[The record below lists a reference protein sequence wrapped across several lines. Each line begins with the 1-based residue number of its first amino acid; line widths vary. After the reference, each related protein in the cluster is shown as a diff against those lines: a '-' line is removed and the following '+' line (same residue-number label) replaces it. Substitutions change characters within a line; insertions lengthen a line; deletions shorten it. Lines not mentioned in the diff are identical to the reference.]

1 MSGDY
6 TGGFGGQRGNF
17 NNQGIPMNQMGMNN
31 PGQMMNFQQQQQQML
46 AINQM
51 GGVGVLPDQQTMMG
65 NPLPVVN
72 PTGMHSPHHQQTQ
85 MVQPQQQQLMPNMN
99 LGQNSMSLQTPT
111 VPTAP
116 IIEGGQQQHQQP
128 PPQQQQQLQPVA
140 APGNPQ
146 TQQLGQPM
154 NQSPFNPVTLCKFAQ
169 ETVQEIVC
177 RFQEIF
183 QTLRV
188 SAPPNGTNQG
198 TTEKKVQEQLRTIRL
213 LFKRIRLLY
222 DRCNDGGQI
231 SMEYTQVESL
241 IPLKDELD
249 SRPEPPHGEEY
260 KKAVQENRELL
271 DQLTVKNKQLREVID
286 RLRIMIWEIN
296 TMLSMR
302 RS

>member
-6 TGGFGGQRGNF
+6 PGGFGGQQRGNF
-17 NNQGIPMNQMGMNN
+17 NNQAMPMNQMVMNN
-31 PGQMMNFQQQQQQML
+31 QAPLMTFQQQQQMMAMQ
-46 AINQM
+46 NQM
-51 GGVGVLPDQQTMMG
+51 GGGGVGGPIIPEQGMMG

-72 PTGMHSPHHQQTQ
+72 PVGMHSPHHQQQQQQQ
-85 MVQPQQQQLMPNMN
+85 MPQQQQQPMQVPN
-99 LGQNSMSLQTPT
+99 LGPNTMSLQTPT

-116 IIEGGQQQHQQP
+116 MLGEPG
-128 PPQQQQQLQPVA
+128 PPQPVVLP
-140 APGNPQ
+140 PGNPQ

-169 ETVQEIVC
+169 ETVQEIVS

-188 SAPPNGTNQG
+188 STPPNGTSQG
-198 TTEKKVQEQLRTIRL
+198 TMEKKVQEQLRTIRL

-241 IPLKDELD
+241 IPMKDELD
-249 SRPEPPHGEEY
+249 NRPEPPHGEEY
-260 KKAVQENRELL
+260 KKAVQENRELM
-271 DQLTVKNKQLREVID
+271 DNLTLKNKQLREVID

-302 RS
+302 NS